1 MNEDN
6 FYYIMDYSGNYYRLN
21 GEDELVVADVKDAT
35 IFTDDQIQDRLV
47 GKKAAFYCPV
57 PADGEAEI
65 NVQEESEDEYVS
77 HVKDIIYEEVHDPVE
92 KSVASY
98 DLSEIN
104 WKEYLTHFTYMEEG
118 AKEYHDS
125 LTEKLSD
132 VDQKICDIL
141 HYIEL
146 CETDAEED
154 TDLIELLRICR
165 ENRRNIKDE
174 ELKVE
179 YFRTNLGTNANV
191 LKAKQALKGIQG
203 LENRTRDRDTRGF
216 LKTTP
221 DA

>member
-47 GKKAAFYCPV
+47 GKKAAFYCTV

-77 HVKDIIYEEVHDPVE
+77 PVKDIIYEEVHDPVE

-104 WKEYLTHFTYMEEG
+104 WKEYLTHFTYMAEG
-118 AKEYHDS
+118 A
-125 LTEKLSD
+125 
-132 VDQKICDIL
+132 
-141 HYIEL
+141 
-146 CETDAEED
+146 
-154 TDLIELLRICR
+154 
-165 ENRRNIKDE
+165 RNIM
-174 ELKVE
+174 
-179 YFRTNLGTNANV
+179 TV
-191 LKAKQALKGIQG
+191 LQKNYPMWTRRFVIFCIILNFAKQMRKKILI
-203 LENRTRDRDTRGF
+203 
-216 LKTTP
+216 
-221 DA
+221 

>member
-77 HVKDIIYEEVHDPVE
+77 PVKDIIYEEVHDLVE

-104 WKEYLTHFTYMEEG
+104 WKEYLTHFTYMAEG

-132 VDQKICDIL
+132 VDQKIW
-141 HYIEL
+141 
-146 CETDAEED
+146 
-154 TDLIELLRICR
+154 
-165 ENRRNIKDE
+165 
-174 ELKVE
+174 
-179 YFRTNLGTNANV
+179 
-191 LKAKQALKGIQG
+191 AKHWTGRAPQM
-203 LENRTRDRDTRGF
+203 RSS
-216 LKTTP
+216 
-221 DA
+221 